1 MDEDKIMANITNLLH
16 TEESMYLGRVFT
28 DIDQT
33 IMVVGISHSTQSLSV
48 IFGQT
53 YNVITANHHQ
63 EIFKTAG
70 SEDIDLILIDTAG
83 SKELWIE
90 SLRQIR
96 SSSLLNFIPVIVLSE
111 KNTVNEQL
119 IALELGALDSL
130 LKPIN
135 PFLLTAKISNYM
147 KLMKNVRELELV
159 SSTDG
164 LTGLANRMQLD
175 TTLLNEWHRM
185 RRSKRSLC
193 ALMIDVDHFKLFND
207 AYGHLEGDECLKAV
221 AEVIKNVTGRDSDFA
236 ARFGGEEFVVLLP
249 CTEKSGAEKIA
260 ETLLTKIVALKIPS
274 ASKQLKFLTVSIG
287 VSSCQ
292 PHDIDAQDIEP
303 SWLLEEADKN
313 MYKAKQNGRNQY
325 CL

>member
-1 MDEDKIMANITNLLH
+1 MMPKSSNLLQ
-16 TEESMYLGRVFT
+16 TEESAYLNRVFT

-33 IMVVGISHSTQSLSV
+33 LMLVGTSQSTQNLSV
-48 IFGQT
+48 TFEKT
-53 YNVITANHHQ
+53 FNVVTASNTQ
-63 EIFKTAG
+63 DIFKALG
-70 SEDIDLILIDTAG
+70 SENIDLILVDTAG
-83 SKELWIE
+83 DNELWIE
-90 SLRQIR
+90 SLRYIR
-96 SSSLLNFIPVIVLSE
+96 SSSLLNLIPVIVLSE
-111 KNTVNEQL
+111 KNSVYEQL
-119 IALELGALDSL
+119 TALELGALDCL
-130 LKPIN
+130 LKPVN

-164 LTGLANRMQLD
+164 LTGLANKMQLD
-175 TTLLNEWHRM
+175 TTLLSEWHRM
-185 RRSKRSLC
+185 RRSKRPLC

-207 AYGHLEGDECLKAV
+207 AYGHLEGDECLKSV
-221 AEVIKNVTGRDSDFA
+221 AEVIKHVTGRDSDFA
-236 ARFGGEEFVVLLP
+236 ARFGGEEFVILLP

-260 ETLLTKIVALKIPS
+260 QTLLTKIVALKIPS
-274 ASKQLKFLTVSIG
+274 ASKQHKFLSVSIG

-292 PHDIDAQDIEP
+292 PHDIDAQGIEP